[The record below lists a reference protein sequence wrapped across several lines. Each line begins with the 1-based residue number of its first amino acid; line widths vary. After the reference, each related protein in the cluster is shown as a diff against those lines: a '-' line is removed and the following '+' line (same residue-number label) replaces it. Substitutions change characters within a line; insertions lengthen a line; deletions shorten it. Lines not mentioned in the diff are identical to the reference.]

1 MKKVLIVQTHNRTHQ
16 TVEGNW
22 PMDCRKK
29 KKKHLSSAIS
39 GLCIS
44 VPEDALRGPL
54 TLIKASTKNHFLV
67 DSNQL

>member
-1 MKKVLIVQTHNRTHQ
+1 
-16 TVEGNW
+16 
-22 PMDCRKK
+22 MDCRKK